1 MKIELKNIKFSESLS
16 EETNAFTAD
25 VYVNGKKLLYAK
37 NSGQGGSTDYN
48 TYNSA
53 DRPFLKEVEDYCLG
67 LPPIKSDFGGTLKMD
82 LEFKIDLLLSD
93 WLKAKDEAKQ
103 AKKLQKDCRK
113 GLVYKTDN
121 GHGLVSW
128 KGHTIDSI
136 LAHPQGAMTIK
147 MAVRKLWREGKTIIN
162 TNIPKELL

>member
-1 MKIELKNIKFSESLS
+1 M
-16 EETNAFTAD
+16 
-25 VYVNGKKLLYAK
+25 
-37 NSGQGGSTDYN
+37 GGSTDYD
-48 TYNSA
+48 TYKKE
-53 DRPFLKEVEDYCLG
+53 DRALMKEVEDYCDELA
-67 LPPIKSDFGGTLKMD
+67 PIPSDFGGTLKMD
-82 LEFKIDLLLSD
+82 LELMIDTLLD
-93 WLKAKDEAKQ
+93 NWLKAKDEAKQ